1 MASPSA
7 VQLTPTEQKDLDKF
21 TKYLSMKAVQ
31 VVVQSRLG
39 DKMYAASNP
48 DISLGTTWFNLA
60 VKDSTE
66 VQGETKRSLSGA
78 IPSPGLPLVC
88 EISLKTAEGDSLVL
102 EVWRLA
108 VVAGGDPGVKVTH
121 QVYNRMSLLLKSL
134 VTVARV
140 TPAYKLSRRQGADSY
155 VICYRV
161 MLGDPSSPP
170 DLGEG
175 ALTARVGQV
184 TTPVSTIVCCVDYR
198 TNMTITQ
205 RQTAASQPILVKSD
219 HFNDP
224 PEPLIAGGHHG
235 GHHRLYQ
242 GRGSGPFRHSDCES
256 SDTNQGAVT
265 SDESQDAMRIFAT
278 SPLDRDID
286 HGGGHR
292 PRTDST
298 SSVSSQDRFKIGAF
312 AGTSDTARDKTD
324 NLPSL
329 EEELAGE
336 PLLQLLPRA
345 RPSSAISVTSGETV
359 SNTSATDPDTQFH
372 MSSDSG
378 SRVQLTDCGIKPTTT
393 AKIIPTSEHQGAKP
407 KSKPSLTEFSE
418 GGVSS
423 SSSVP
428 TGGST
433 SHQHHD
439 SLSRKV
445 SGGSLFGTAEIAQD
459 FVMIDLKTPFAQS
472 ENPSN
477 TPAGFSSAADPSL
490 GSFFKDVSAA
500 PQLSTLTSGGEDIG
514 HQMETW
520 SCQLDSFESRM
531 ADYDDLLNQM
541 GSCSEAENDN

>member
-1 MASPSA
+1 
-7 VQLTPTEQKDLDKF
+7 
-21 TKYLSMKAVQ
+21 MKAVQ

-48 DISLGTTWFNLA
+48 DISAGTTWFNLA

-205 RQTAASQPILVKSD
+205 RQAASQPILVKSD
-219 HFNDP
+219 HFESQSHGP
-224 PEPLIAGGHHG
+224 GPGPGQLHH
-235 GHHRLYQ
+235 H

-256 SDTNQGAVT
+256 SDTGQGGVT
-265 SDESQDAMRIFAT
+265 SDESQEATRIFAT
-278 SPLDRDID
+278 SPLDRDTA
-286 HGGGHR
+286 GAGAGPATMAAPR
-292 PRTDST
+292 PRADSG
-298 SSVSSQDRFKIGAF
+298 SSVSSQDRFKCGAF
-312 AGTSDTARDKTD
+312 ASEARLEAGRGGTQD

-359 SNTSATDPDTQFH
+359 L
-372 MSSDSG
+372 
-378 SRVQLTDCGIKPTTT
+378 V
-393 AKIIPTSEHQGAKP
+393 
-407 KSKPSLTEFSE
+407 
-418 GGVSS
+418 VS
-423 SSSVP
+423 
-428 TGGST
+428 
-433 SHQHHD
+433 
-439 SLSRKV
+439 
-445 SGGSLFGTAEIAQD
+445 
-459 FVMIDLKTPFAQS
+459 FAV
-472 ENPSN
+472 
-477 TPAGFSSAADPSL
+477 L
-490 GSFFKDVSAA
+490 
-500 PQLSTLTSGGEDIG
+500 
-514 HQMETW
+514 
-520 SCQLDSFESRM
+520 
-531 ADYDDLLNQM
+531 
-541 GSCSEAENDN
+541 

>member
-1 MASPSA
+1 MASPA
-7 VQLTPTEQKDLDKF
+7 GVQLTPTEQKDLDKF
-21 TKYLSMKAVQ
+21 LKYLSMKAVQ

-39 DKMYAASNP
+39 DPLKAPSNP
-48 DISLGTTWFNLA
+48 DITGGTTWFNLG
-60 VKDSTE
+60 VKDSPE
-66 VQGETKRSLSGA
+66 VQGETKRSLSGS

-108 VVAGGDPGVKVTH
+108 VVAGGDPAVKVTH

-140 TPAYKLSRRQGADSY
+140 TPAYKLSRRQGPDSY

-161 MLGDPSSPP
+161 MLGDPGTAP

-175 ALTARVGQV
+175 ALTARVGMV

-205 RQTAASQPILVKSD
+205 RHAAASQPILVKSD
-219 HFNDP
+219 HFD
-224 PEPLIAGGHHG
+224 ARHGGQGGHSLPET
-235 GHHRLYQ
+235 GHHPPYH
-242 GRGSGPFRHSDCES
+242 GRGSGPWRHSDCES
-256 SDTNQGAVT
+256 SDAGDRGGVT

-278 SPLDRDID
+278 SPLDRDVVY
-286 HGGGHR
+286 GHR
-292 PRTDST
+292 PRTDSN

-312 AGTSDTARDKTD
+312 AGGGDSKPD

-359 SNTSATDPDTQFH
+359 SNTSVTDTETQFQ

-378 SRVQLTDCGIKPTTT
+378 SRVQLTEASKQATT
-393 AKIIPTSEHQGAKP
+393 AKIIPESQGARPKP
-407 KSKPSLTEFSE
+407 RRSLSDFND

-428 TGGST
+428 TSGG
-433 SHQHHD
+433 HEA
-439 SLSRKV
+439 LMRKA
-445 SGGSLFGTAEIAQD
+445 SGGSLFGAAEIAQD

-472 ENPSN
+472 DTSTSA
-477 TPAGFSSAADPSL
+477 TPGFSAADPSL

-500 PQLSTLTSGGEDIG
+500 PRLSVATAGAGEDAG
-514 HQMETW
+514 ASLETW
-520 SCQLDSFESRM
+520 SSQLDKFESR
-531 ADYDDLLNQM
+531 AAEYDDLLNMM
-541 GSCSEAENDN
+541 GSGSEAETDP

>member
-1 MASPSA
+1 MASPGGA
-7 VQLTPTEQKDLDKF
+7 QLTPTEQKDLDKF

-39 DKMYAASNP
+39 DPLKAPSNP
-48 DISLGTTWFNLA
+48 DITGGTTWFNLA
-60 VKDSTE
+60 VKDSPE
-66 VQGETKRSLSGA
+66 VQGETKRSLSGS

-140 TPAYKLSRRQGADSY
+140 TPAYKLSRRQGPDSY

-161 MLGDPSSPP
+161 MLGDPGTAP

-205 RQTAASQPILVKSD
+205 RQTASSQPILVKSD
-219 HFNDP
+219 HF
-224 PEPLIAGGHHG
+224 EARHGGQGGHSLPEA
-235 GHHRLYQ
+235 GHPQYH
-242 GRGSGPFRHSDCES
+242 GRGSGPWRNSDCES
-256 SDTNQGAVT
+256 SDAGDRGGVT
-265 SDESQDAMRIFAT
+265 SDESQDALRIFAT
-278 SPLDRDID
+278 SPLDRDAVY
-286 HGGGHR
+286 GHR
-292 PRTDST
+292 PRTDSN
-298 SSVSSQDRFKIGAF
+298 SSVSSQERFKIGAF
-312 AGTSDTARDKTD
+312 AGGGDSKPD

-329 EEELAGE
+329 EEEFAGE

-359 SNTSATDPDTQFH
+359 SNTSATDTETQFH

-378 SRVQLTDCGIKPTTT
+378 SRVQLTEASSKPAVTT
-393 AKIIPTSEHQGAKP
+393 ARVIPEQQGARP
-407 KSKPSLTEFSE
+407 KARRSLSDFTE
-418 GGVSS
+418 GGASS

-428 TGGST
+428 TSGA
-433 SHQHHD
+433 HEA
-439 SLSRKV
+439 LMRKA

-472 ENPSN
+472 DSTASGAP
-477 TPAGFSSAADPSL
+477 GFSTADPSL

-500 PQLSTLTSGGEDIG
+500 PQLSVKTGGTSEDLAATL
-514 HQMETW
+514 ETW
-520 SCQLDSFESRM
+520 SSQLDRFETR
-531 ADYDDLLNQM
+531 AAEYDDLLDTM
-541 GSCSEAENDN
+541 GSGSEAEAEADP

>member
-1 MASPSA
+1 
-7 VQLTPTEQKDLDKF
+7 
-21 TKYLSMKAVQ
+21 MKAVQ

-48 DISLGTTWFNLA
+48 DISAGTTWFNLA

-205 RQTAASQPILVKSD
+205 RQAASQPILVKSD
-219 HFNDP
+219 HFESQSHGP
-224 PEPLIAGGHHG
+224 GSGPGQLHH
-235 GHHRLYQ
+235 H

-256 SDTNQGAVT
+256 SDTGQGGVT
-265 SDESQDAMRIFAT
+265 SDESQEATRIFAT
-278 SPLDRDID
+278 SPLDRDTA
-286 HGGGHR
+286 GAGPATMAAPR
-292 PRTDST
+292 PRADSG
-298 SSVSSQDRFKIGAF
+298 SSVSSQDRFKCGAF
-312 AGTSDTARDKTD
+312 ASEARLEAGRGGTQD

-359 SNTSATDPDTQFH
+359 LVVSFAVLWCNVNIYCTVLYCTAGEQHQRHGHGDPVPH
-372 MSSDSG
+372 
-378 SRVQLTDCGIKPTTT
+378 VQ
-393 AKIIPTSEHQGAKP
+393 
-407 KSKPSLTEFSE
+407 
-418 GGVSS
+418 
-423 SSSVP
+423 
-428 TGGST
+428 
-433 SHQHHD
+433 
-439 SLSRKV
+439 
-445 SGGSLFGTAEIAQD
+445 
-459 FVMIDLKTPFAQS
+459 
-472 ENPSN
+472 
-477 TPAGFSSAADPSL
+477 
-490 GSFFKDVSAA
+490 
-500 PQLSTLTSGGEDIG
+500 
-514 HQMETW
+514 
-520 SCQLDSFESRM
+520 
-531 ADYDDLLNQM
+531 
-541 GSCSEAENDN
+541 

>member
-1 MASPSA
+1 MASPMG

-39 DKMYAASNP
+39 DKMFAASNP
-48 DISLGTTWFNLA
+48 DISAGTTWFNLA

-205 RQTAASQPILVKSD
+205 RQAASQPILVKSD
-219 HFNDP
+219 HFESQSHGP
-224 PEPLIAGGHHG
+224 GPGPGQLHH
-235 GHHRLYQ
+235 H

-256 SDTNQGAVT
+256 SDTGQGGVT
-265 SDESQDAMRIFAT
+265 SDESQEATRIFAT
-278 SPLDRDID
+278 SPLDRDTA
-286 HGGGHR
+286 GAGPATMAAPR
-292 PRTDST
+292 PRADSG
-298 SSVSSQDRFKIGAF
+298 SSVSSQDRFKCGAF
-312 AGTSDTARDKTD
+312 ASEARLEAGRGGAQD

-359 SNTSATDPDTQFH
+359 SNTSATDTETQFH

-378 SRVQLTDCGIKPTTT
+378 SRVQLTDCGTKPTTT
-393 AKIIPTSEHQGAKP
+393 AKVAPEHQGVRP
-407 KSKPSLTEFSE
+407 KARRSLSDFTEA
-418 GGVSS
+418 GASS

-428 TGGST
+428 SV
-433 SHQHHD
+433 SQAQHE
-439 SLSRKV
+439 SLMRKA

-459 FVMIDLKTPFAQS
+459 FVMIDLKTPFAQTDQS
-472 ENPSN
+472 GG
-477 TPAGFSSAADPSL
+477 AGFPTADLSL

-500 PQLSTLTSGGEDIG
+500 PQLSTLPGPGPGAGDPAES
-514 HQMETW
+514 W
-520 SCQLDSFESRM
+520 SCQLDTFETRM
-531 ADYDDLLNQM
+531 AEYDDLLNQM
-541 GSCSEAENDN
+541 GSGSEAEPDS